1 MTQLPKRALVTGGNA
16 GLGLAAVNWLRA
28 NGYDVVVL
36 DRDPAWSGKTQVSY
50 IRCDLASRS
59 ALDTVMPDL
68 IAVSPYDLIFLNAGI
83 NATGRFEHIDARAHI
98 DVIRVNA
105 EAPMVITARLL
116 EAGAM
121 RRGAAAVFVS
131 SLSHF
136 TGYPGA
142 ASYAASKDALA
153 IYAKS
158 MRRYAKTAGVTLTV
172 AFPGPLNTDHAER
185 HAPEGAD
192 ASKRMDPAEAAKLI
206 LADALAQPEDI
217 DPWHRK
223 PRLRNHRQD
232 RPQTGHG
239 IDAKADISAAE
250 EIAATPASLAGRSV
264 QVRKRG
270 SSRCVSTDTIVSF
283 E

>member
-1 MTQLPKRALVTGGNA
+1 MQLRKRALVTGGSA
-16 GLGLAAVNWLRA
+16 GLGAAAVSWLQA
-28 NGYDVVVL
+28 NNYEVVVL
-36 DRDPAWSGKTQVSY
+36 DRDHPLSGEAPVNHIS
-50 IRCDLASRS
+50 CDLASRTE
-59 ALDTVMPDL
+59 LDNVMPGL
-68 IAVSPYDLIFLNAGI
+68 IAAGPYDLIFLNAGI

-192 ASKRMDPAEAAKLI
+192 ASKRMDADQAAKLI
-206 LADALAQPEDI
+206 LADALAGRRTSIPGPANRI
-217 DPWHRK
+217 FAVIGRIAPKPVTALMRK
-223 PRLRNHRQD
+223 LIYDRLK
-232 RPQTGHG
+232 PGM
-239 IDAKADISAAE
+239 
-250 EIAATPASLAGRSV
+250 
-264 QVRKRG
+264 
-270 SSRCVSTDTIVSF
+270 
-283 E
+283 